1 MNGDDGKGRKPILT
15 GDDLPAE
22 DAIAPAAPPAWDDA
36 DAAAA
41 EDFAAATS
49 PAGLP
54 RLGLGDDDGDRLPWL
69 ESADDIDAEEGLDSG
84 RIVGFV
90 ILGLVALAMIVG
102 AVWFATHRGGPAR
115 ADGSLIRA
123 ESGPYKVRP
132 DNPEGKTFE
141 GTGDSSYAVAQGQS
155 RPGTIA
161 SAEPPPAPPP
171 PSPTATASASP
182 AAASGVGVQVGAYT
196 SAADAEKGWSA
207 LAARHEAL
215 KGFSHRVVEGEA
227 DFGHVYRLQA
237 IAGDLAAAKAL
248 CATLTASGQGCQV
261 KR

>member
-1 MNGDDGKGRKPILT
+1 MAGDNDDRRKPILT
-15 GDDLPAE
+15 GDDLPPE
-22 DAIAPAAPPAWDDA
+22 DAIAPAAPGRAPEWELGDED
-36 DAAAA
+36 
-41 EDFAAATS
+41 EDFAAA
-49 PAGLP
+49 PAGGP
-54 RLGLGDDDGDRLPWL
+54 RLSLGDDDGDRLPWL
-69 ESADDIDAEEGLDSG
+69 ESADDIDADEGLDGG
-84 RIVGFV
+84 RVIGFV
-90 ILGLVALAMIVG
+90 ILGLLALAMIVG

-123 ESGPYKVRP
+123 EAGPYKVRP
-132 DNPEGKTFE
+132 ENPGGKTFE
-141 GTGDSSYAVAQGQS
+141 GTGDTSYAVAQGQT

-161 SAEPPPAPPP
+161 SAEPAPVPPP
-171 PSPTATASASP
+171 PSPTASASSTAP
-182 AAASGVGVQVGAYT
+182 AASGVGVQVGAYT

-207 LAARHEAL
+207 LSARHEAL

-237 IAGDLAAAKAL
+237 VAGDLAAARAL